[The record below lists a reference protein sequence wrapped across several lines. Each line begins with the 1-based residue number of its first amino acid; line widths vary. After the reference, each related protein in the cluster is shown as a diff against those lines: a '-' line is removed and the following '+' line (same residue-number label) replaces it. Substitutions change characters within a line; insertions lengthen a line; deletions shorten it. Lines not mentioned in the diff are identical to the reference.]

1 MTKKKKYSDGYDDEF
16 YFEYNKAYEKHDG
29 PVHPSRPSKLPKDLK
44 IDYLVERENDDG
56 EKTSYDI
63 KDIDEQLEK
72 IFDEQDVKTDSG
84 KFELSREC
92 LVPEEMTQAITQPE
106 YLNGLIVSSIDAR
119 LRSSSITNTDFYSNI
134 IMHTRAIT
142 ELKLYYDPVFPE
154 IQEFVPAP
162 ITWHEFNSHL
172 ILSTTKNIDEWKF
185 VAAIWDLMNSMTI
198 RQKIMYDL
206 SNSGL
211 SLREI
216 GKLFSI
222 SHIAV
227 SDHLK
232 AIKKK
237 GEKMAAKNEA
247 SFGDGVD
254 MRYNSLISHLE
265 IGMIIDKYFKSIF
278 N

>member
-1 MTKKKKYSDGYDDEF
+1 LTKKKKYSDGYDDEF
-16 YFEYNKAYEKHDG
+16 YFEYNKAYENHDG

-44 IDYLVERENDDG
+44 IDYLVERGNDSG
-56 EKTSYDI
+56 KKTSIDI
-63 KDIDEQLEK
+63 EYIDEKLEK
-72 IFDEQDVKTDSG
+72 IFEDQDAKSDSE

-119 LRSSSITNTDFYSNI
+119 LRSSSIRNTDFYSNI
-134 IMHTRAIT
+134 IMHTKAIL
-142 ELKLYYDPVFPE
+142 ELKLNHDPVWSE
-154 IQEFVPAP
+154 IQQFVPGP
-162 ITWHEFNSHL
+162 ITWHEFNFHL

-185 VAAIWDLMNSMTI
+185 VAAIWDLMNSMTTK
-198 RQKIMYDL
+198 QKIMYDL

-237 GEKMAAKNEA
+237 GEKMVVN
-247 SFGDGVD
+247 FGDGVE

-265 IGMIIDKYFKSIF
+265 IGMIIDKWYGI
-278 N
+278 

>member
-1 MTKKKKYSDGYDDEF
+1 MTKKKKYSDGFDDEF
-16 YFEYNKAYEKHDG
+16 YFEYSKAYEKHNG

-44 IDYLVERENDDG
+44 IEYLVERENDDG
-56 EKTSYDI
+56 EKTSYGI
-63 KDIDEQLEK
+63 GIIDKNLEK
-72 IFDEQDVKTDSG
+72 IFDEQDIKTDSG

-92 LVPEEMTQAITQPE
+92 LVPEEMAQAVTQPE
-106 YLNGLIVSSIDAR
+106 CLNGLIVSSIDAR
-119 LRSSSITNTDFYSNI
+119 LRSSSIRNTDFYSNI
-134 IMHTRAIT
+134 IVWNRAIL
-142 ELKLYYDPVFPE
+142 ELKLNHKPVFPE
-154 IQEFVPAP
+154 IQEFVPGS
-162 ITWHEFNSHL
+162 ITWHEFNFHL

-185 VAAIWDLMNSMTI
+185 VVAIWDLMNTMTI
-198 RQKIMYDL
+198 RQKIIYDL

-222 SHIAV
+222 SHIAA

-237 GEKMAAKNEA
+237 GEKMAAN
-247 SFGDGVD
+247 FGDGVD

-265 IGMIIDKYFKSIF
+265 IGMLIDKYYRI
-278 N
+278 

>member
-72 IFDEQDVKTDSG
+72 IFDEQDVKTDSE

-92 LVPEEMTQAITQPE
+92 LVPEEMAQAAHSE
-106 YLNGLIVSSIDAR
+106 YLNGLMVSSIDAR
-119 LRSSSITNTDFYSNI
+119 LRSSSIRNTDFYSNI
-134 IMHTRAIT
+134 IVWNRAIL
-142 ELKLYYDPVFPE
+142 ELKLNHKPVFPE
-154 IQEFVPAP
+154 IQEFVPGS
-162 ITWHEFNSHL
+162 ITWHEFNFHL

-185 VAAIWDLMNSMTI
+185 VVAIWDLLNSMTI
-198 RQKIMYDL
+198 RQKIIYDL

-222 SHIAV
+222 SHIAA

-237 GEKMAAKNEA
+237 GEKMAAN
-247 SFGDGVD
+247 FGDGVD

-265 IGMIIDKYFKSIF
+265 IGMLIDKYYGI
-278 N
+278 